1 MLNCVCLNS
10 LYTTECS
17 PDIQSHLILQ
27 NVLLISNLSS
37 HTSIHPIASDAVDFG
52 TEKTPSNSATSCQ
65 TEFEEEPKFAQSD
78 QICNSAHHYPG
89 CYKLVHAICGH
100 SAGQAEGFGSAVWCT
115 ECWVDA
121 RDVDLLEGS
130 LAAKRGQERQ
140 ISKMV
145 KQSPKKFRKF

>member
-1 MLNCVCLNS
+1 MSVS
-10 LYTTECS
+10 T
-17 PDIQSHLILQ
+17 HHILQ

-37 HTSIHPIASDAVDFG
+37 HASIHPIASDAVDFG
-52 TEKTPSNSATSCQ
+52 TEKISNANVFPQFFLPSNSATSCQ

-78 QICNSAHHYPG
+78 QIYNSAHHYPG
-89 CYKLVHAICGH
+89 CYKLVHAVCGH
-100 SAGQAEGFGSAVWCT
+100 SAGQEEGFGSAVWCT

-145 KQSPKKFRKF
+145 KQSPKKFRNF